1 MFGSRRQLLTQAS
14 MASTAIHPWK
24 PGPLQPRL
32 AEGAVHVWRADLSA
46 VSNDVVEL
54 LSIEERARAER
65 LLSPRRRRLWT
76 RAHGVLRALLGRYMD
91 TDPRALGFTA
101 GAHGKP
107 ALLDDEMGSIAMVE
121 SASERPARPSFNLSH
136 SGRLA
141 LFAFAGTGDVGVDIQ
156 VPRRPIDEVA
166 IAARAFGPAEARRL
180 EVLDPAIREREFLR
194 SWTRHEAEL
203 KCRGSGIGA
212 HSTDA
217 SGFKPWIAELEV
229 GARLAA
235 AVAVERPPDEMRR
248 WDWRAW
254 TAG

>member
-32 AEGAVHVWRADLSA
+32 AEGEVHVWRADLSA
-46 VSNDVVEL
+46 VSDDVVEL

-136 SGRLA
+136 SGHLA
-141 LFAFAGTGDVGVDIQ
+141 LFAFAGTGDVGIDID

-166 IAARAFGPAEARRL
+166 IAARAFGSAEARRL
-180 EVLDPAIREREFLR
+180 EVLDPAIREREFLQG
-194 SWTRHEAEL
+194 WVRHEAQL
-203 KCRGSGIGA
+203 KCFGTGISGAAEAG
-212 HSTDA
+212 H
-217 SGFKPWIAELEV
+217 GREPWVAELQI
-229 GARLAA
+229 GQRAA
-235 AVAVERPPDEMRR
+235 GAVAAGWAPEELRC
-248 WDWRAW
+248 WDWQA
-254 TAG
+254 